1 MIHSRSFFE
10 ICELTNRHR
19 FHGEEELIWQENGW
33 QENGGS
39 IVFLARRKSF
49 FCLHSSAF
57 ILLPLIFCEWGIE
70 LESIQ
75 INEPVLGFVLEAL
88 SLVAD
93 SKTRSLEEF

>member
-1 MIHSRSFFE
+1 MAQLYSW
-10 ICELTNRHR
+10 L
-19 FHGEEELIWQENGW
+19 
-33 QENGGS
+33 GGS
-39 IVFLARRKSF
+39 
-49 FCLHSSAF
+49 HSSAF